1 MEDHW
6 FLRNYLIFHS
16 RLGMLRH
23 LALWIEQLPDSWH
36 LCMRR
41 PLWTA
46 PIAEIPSL
54 KDGTTAWFS
63 VSQVWDSYCY
73 LFGHSLLYTQR
84 QCHWLCPRMTVWAQL
99 RLNSDKMNRSVAD
112 GEIKAYAG
120 HSSLSVWAS
129 CLPLH
134 QTNGESGSL
143 LTFISNA
150 YQSHQAFPDDLL
162 PPPHCYNCYILPPPS
177 RFL

>member
-1 MEDHW
+1 MNW
-6 FLRNYLIFHS
+6 ATTRFLASL
-16 RLGMLRH
+16 
-23 LALWIEQLPDSWH
+23 
-36 LCMRR
+36 RR

-46 PIAEIPSL
+46 PIAELPSL
-54 KDGTTAWFS
+54 KDGATAWFS

-73 LFGHSLLYTQR
+73 LLGHSLLYTQR

-99 RLNSDKMNRSVAD
+99 RLNSDKMNRSIAD

-150 YQSHQAFPDDLL
+150 YQSHLAFPDDPATSSTLLQLLHFATSTPFPLGFFLL
-162 PPPHCYNCYILPPPS
+162 PGDRKVSHQFAVLS
-177 RFL
+177 AS

>member
-1 MEDHW
+1 MNW
-6 FLRNYLIFHS
+6 ATTRFLASL
-16 RLGMLRH
+16 
-23 LALWIEQLPDSWH
+23 
-36 LCMRR
+36 RR

-46 PIAEIPSL
+46 PIAELPSL
-54 KDGTTAWFS
+54 KDGATAWFS
-63 VSQVWDSYCY
+63 VSQVWDRYCY
-73 LFGHSLLYTQR
+73 LLGHSLLYTQR

-99 RLNSDKMNRSVAD
+99 RLNSDKMNRSIAD

-162 PPPHCYNCYILPPPS
+162 PPPHCYHCYILPPPPPS
-177 RFL
+177 FCSQEIGKSVTNSSLSSLPPKR